1 MAENLEQELSKL
13 EQEYIEKR
21 SEVEKRREVGEIEK
35 LPSEKETLKEVVE
48 EQVVQPS
55 TAPTPQTTPGA
66 DLPSY
71 QRPELQQQVQELI
84 DLTFDKSIKDALIK
98 VKATHNPAL
107 IDAFHDA
114 LVDNLYDQLV
124 ERGKIKELKLSS

>member
-1 MAENLEQELSKL
+1 MTENLEQELSKL
-13 EQEYIEKR
+13 EQEYTRKR
-21 SEVEKRREVGEIEK
+21 AEVENRRETGEIEK
-35 LPSEKETLKEVVE
+35 LPSEKETLREVVK
-48 EQVVQPS
+48 EQMEPGMAPAPQ
-55 TAPTPQTTPGA
+55 TAPGT

-71 QRPELQQQVQELI
+71 QRPELQQQVQEFI
-84 DLTFDKSIKDALIK
+84 DITFNKSMKDALTK

-124 ERGKIKELKLSS
+124 ERGKIKELKLAS

>member
-13 EQEYIEKR
+13 EQEYTQKR
-21 SEVEKRREVGEIEK
+21 AEVESRREAGEVRE
-35 LPSEKETLKEVVE
+35 LPSEKETLREVVK
-48 EQVVQPS
+48 EQIEPGMAPALQTAPS
-55 TAPTPQTTPGA
+55 T

-71 QRPELQQQVQELI
+71 QRPELQQQVQEFI
-84 DLTFDKSIKDALIK
+84 DIIFNKSIGDALTK

-124 ERGKIKELKLSS
+124 ERGKIKELKLS